1 MKIWRPLAFQPRI
14 GDQARGHGLFGR
26 QGIRLD
32 RPLAAVLKGRLA
44 DRSAARPLAFG
55 PVVVWA
61 AGVFTLFAVSY
72 FAVQVASSVAGLA
85 RYERLEERERMEFLF
100 GRSRPPT
107 DISVDRALNV
117 IMRVPRHRFVSETQQ
132 DRAYRPTALPI
143 GWGRMIPDAYTVLLM
158 AELAV
163 PVLTHEVELGAGE
176 ETTVFTTFTVP
187 VPDRKVLEVG
197 TGSGYSAAVLSEM
210 AGHVYTI
217 EPVEPLAVRAA
228 ATLGDLGYGN
238 VTIRIDDGNEGW
250 PELAPF
256 DSIVIKAPVDSVPR
270 TLIDQLAVGGK
281 LVAPVGPENGMQVL
295 QVLEKRADGSVERT
309 RVGEVR
315 FPPLIGSE

>member
-1 MKIWRPLAFQPRI
+1 M
-14 GDQARGHGLFGR
+14 G
-26 QGIRLD
+26 
-32 RPLAAVLKGRLA
+32 
-44 DRSAARPLAFG
+44 
-55 PVVVWA
+55 
-61 AGVFTLFAVSY
+61 
-72 FAVQVASSVAGLA
+72 A
-85 RYERLEERERMEFLF
+85 RYERYEERGQMIAYVL
-100 GRSRPPT
+100 GR
-107 DISVDRALNV
+107 SVDRPDLDVHRAANV
-117 IMRVPRHRFVSETQQ
+117 MARVPRHRFVPETERESAFRG
-132 DRAYRPTALPI
+132 DALPI
-143 GWGRMIPDAYTVLLM
+143 GWGRTTPDAYVVALM

-163 PVLTHEVELGAGE
+163 PVLTHEVELGTGKEAS
-176 ETTVFTTFTVP
+176 VFTAFTVP
-187 VPDRKVLEVG
+187 VPDHKVLEVG
-197 TGSGYSAAVLSEM
+197 TAAGFLAAVLSEM

-238 VTIRIDDGNEGW
+238 VTIRIDDGNQGW

>member
-1 MKIWRPLAFQPRI
+1 MRE
-14 GDQARGHGLFGR
+14 
-26 QGIRLD
+26 
-32 RPLAAVLKGRLA
+32 A
-44 DRSAARPLAFG
+44 DRSAVRPVALA

-72 FAVQVASSVAGLA
+72 FAVWASRNVALGA
-85 RYERLEERERMEFLF
+85 RFERHEERVEMIGYVL
-100 GRSRPPT
+100 GRSLDRP
-107 DISVDRALNV
+107 DLDV
-117 IMRVPRHRFVSETQQ
+117 MRLVQVMDGVPRHRFVPVTE
-132 DRAYRPTALPI
+132 RANAYRGHALPI
-143 GWGRMIPDAYTVLLM
+143 GWGRTTPDAYIVALM
-158 AELAV
+158 ADLAV
-163 PVLTHEVELGAGE
+163 PVLTHEVEMGIGRDAS
-176 ETTVFTTFTVP
+176 VFTTFTVP
-187 VPDRKVLEVG
+187 VSGHKVLEVG
-197 TGSGYSAAVLSEM
+197 TGAGYLAAVLSEM
-210 AGHVYTI
+210 VDHVYTI

-238 VTIRIDDGNEGW
+238 VTIRIDDGNQGW

-256 DSIVIKAPVDSVPR
+256 DSIVIKAPVDSVPQ

-309 RVGEVR
+309 RVAEVR

>member
-1 MKIWRPLAFQPRI
+1 MRE
-14 GDQARGHGLFGR
+14 
-26 QGIRLD
+26 
-32 RPLAAVLKGRLA
+32 A
-44 DRSAARPLAFG
+44 DRSAVRPVALA

-72 FAVQVASSVAGLA
+72 FAVWASRNVALGA
-85 RYERLEERERMEFLF
+85 RFERHEERVEMIGYVL
-100 GRSRPPT
+100 GRSLDRP
-107 DISVDRALNV
+107 DLDV
-117 IMRVPRHRFVSETQQ
+117 MRLVQVMDGVPRHRFVPVTE
-132 DRAYRPTALPI
+132 RANAYRGHALPI
-143 GWGRMIPDAYTVLLM
+143 GWGRTTPDAYIVALM
-158 AELAV
+158 ADLAV
-163 PVLTHEVELGAGE
+163 PVLTHEVEMGIGRDAS
-176 ETTVFTTFTVP
+176 VFTTFTVP
-187 VPDRKVLEVG
+187 VSGHKVLEVG
-197 TGSGYSAAVLSEM
+197 TGSGYLAAVLSEM
-210 AGHVYTI
+210 VDHVYTI

-238 VTIRIDDGNEGW
+238 VTIRIDDGNQGW

-256 DSIVIKAPVDSVPR
+256 DSIVIKAPVDSVPQ

-309 RVGEVR
+309 RVAEVR

>member
-1 MKIWRPLAFQPRI
+1 MRE
-14 GDQARGHGLFGR
+14 
-26 QGIRLD
+26 
-32 RPLAAVLKGRLA
+32 A
-44 DRSAARPLAFG
+44 DRSAVRPVALA

-72 FAVQVASSVAGLA
+72 FAVWASRNVALGA
-85 RYERLEERERMEFLF
+85 RFERHEERVEMIGYVL
-100 GRSRPPT
+100 GRSLDRP
-107 DISVDRALNV
+107 DLDV
-117 IMRVPRHRFVSETQQ
+117 MRLVQVMDGVPRHRFVPVTE
-132 DRAYRPTALPI
+132 RANAYRGHALPI
-143 GWGRMIPDAYTVLLM
+143 GWGRTPPDAYIVALM
-158 AELAV
+158 ADLAV
-163 PVLTHEVELGAGE
+163 PVLTHEVEMGIGRDAS
-176 ETTVFTTFTVP
+176 VFTTFTVP
-187 VPDRKVLEVG
+187 VSGHKVLEVG
-197 TGSGYSAAVLSEM
+197 TGSGYLAAVLSEM
-210 AGHVYTI
+210 VDHVYTI

-238 VTIRIDDGNEGW
+238 VTIRIDDGNQGW

-256 DSIVIKAPVDSVPR
+256 DSIVIKAPVDSVPQ

-309 RVGEVR
+309 RVAEVR